1 MPIEGPLRELGIHD
15 VFQLLD
21 LARKTGVL
29 KVTSELRQNGGTVY
43 FDKGAVVA
51 AEIHSNPHPLGSML
65 LRLGKLAEADL
76 RRARDM
82 QEAGDTRRLGDV
94 LVEIGAITR
103 RELERQV
110 RAQVEEVIFELMGWS
125 EGYFSFSEAPLET
138 VPAQATVRIP
148 TEALLMEAAR
158 RIDEWSRIES
168 KIPHLDVVPRLVA
181 PDGADSAPMDLRPA
195 EWEVLAAVDG
205 VRDVRQL
212 AAVVRRSE
220 FDVAR
225 TLFGLAT
232 AGVIVLDDPR
242 QVPLTDAVG
251 GEIADLLA
259 RADAYLIAGNGPA
272 ALEAVDEARQAVP
285 GPHLPTL
292 LVLGRVM
299 LALGRPGAAAEAFAA
314 ITQADPAHAAARRLL
329 GVALAGDGRFDEAVE
344 TWDTWSRLPARP
356 ADEDAQGG
364 WVSRMRDAAKLLG
377 QATRVA
383 HG

>member
-43 FDKGAVVA
+43 FDSGAVIA
-51 AEIHSNPHPLGSML
+51 AEIHSNPHPLGSL
-65 LRLGKLAEADL
+65 LVRMGKLAEADFH
-76 RRARDM
+76 RARDM
-82 QEAGDTRRLGDV
+82 QQSGDGRRLGDV
-94 LVEIGAITR
+94 LVEIGAISR

-125 EGYFSFSEAPLET
+125 EGYFSFSEAPLDQ

-158 RIDEWSRIES
+158 RIDEWSRIEP
-168 KIPHLDVVPRLVA
+168 KIPHLGVVPRLVV
-181 PDGADSAPMDLRPA
+181 PDGADAGPMDLRPA

-205 VRDVRQL
+205 RRSIREL
-212 AAVVRRSE
+212 AAAVQRSE

-232 AGVIVLDDPR
+232 AGVIVLDDP
-242 QVPLTDAVG
+242 QAGPLPEAVG
-251 GEIADLLA
+251 GEIAELLA
-259 RADAYLIAGNGPA
+259 RADAYLIAGNAAA
-272 ALEAVDEARQAVP
+272 ALAAVDEARSASSNHHV
-285 GPHLPTL
+285 PTL
-292 LVLGRVM
+292 IAMGRVL
-299 LALGRPGAAAEAFAA
+299 LAMGRPGEAVDAFSEASRH
-314 ITQADPAHAAARRLL
+314 DPADAAARRLL
-329 GVALAGDGRFDEAVE
+329 GVALAASGQFDAAVE
-344 TWDTWSRLPARP
+344 TWDAWSRLPVRSP
-356 ADEDAQGG
+356 DEDAQGG
-364 WVSRMRDAAKLLG
+364 WVSRMRDAARLLG

>member
-29 KVTSELRQNGGTVY
+29 KVTSDLRQNGGTVY

-51 AEIHSNPHPLGSML
+51 AEIHSNPHPLGTML
-65 LRLGKLAEADL
+65 LRMGKLSEADL

-82 QEAGDTRRLGDV
+82 QEAGDARRLGDV

-125 EGYFSFSEAPLET
+125 EGYFSFSEAPLEA

-181 PDGADSAPMDLRPA
+181 PDGADAGPMDLRPA

-212 AAVVRRSE
+212 AAVVHRSE

-242 QVPLTDAVG
+242 QVPLPDAVG

-259 RADAYLIAGNGPA
+259 RAEAYLIAGNGAA
-272 ALEAVDEARQAVP
+272 ALESVEEARQAVP
-285 GPHLPTL
+285 GPHVPTL
-292 LVLGRVM
+292 LMLGRAL
-299 LALGRPGAAAEAFAA
+299 LALGRPGDAADAFAA
-314 ITQADPAHAAARRLL
+314 VTQADPAHAAARRLL

-344 TWDTWSRLPARP
+344 TWDAWSRLPARP

-364 WVSRMRDAAKLLG
+364 WVSRMRDAARLLG

>member
-29 KVTSELRQNGGTVY
+29 TVTSELRQNGGTVY
-43 FDKGAVVA
+43 FDNGAVIA
-51 AEIHSNPHPLGSML
+51 AEIRSNPHPLGEL
-65 LRLGKLAEADL
+65 LVRMGKLAEADFH
-76 RRARDM
+76 RARDM
-82 QEAGDTRRLGDV
+82 QKSGDGRRLGDV
-94 LVEIGAITR
+94 LVDIGAITR

-125 EGYFSFSEAPLET
+125 EGYFSFAETPLDQ

-168 KIPHLDVVPRLVA
+168 KIPHLGVVPRLVV
-181 PDGADSAPMDLRPA
+181 PEGAEAGPMDLRPA

-205 VRDVRQL
+205 QRDIREL
-212 AAVVRRSE
+212 AGIAMHSE

-242 QVPLTDAVG
+242 NEPLPDAVG
-251 GEIADLLA
+251 GEITELLA
-259 RADAYLIAGNGPA
+259 RAEAYLIAGNGTS
-272 ALEAVDEARQAVP
+272 ALASVEEARQTASATHV
-285 GPHLPTL
+285 PTL
-292 LVLGRVM
+292 VMLGRVM
-299 LALGRPGAAAEAFAA
+299 LALGRPGDAVEAFSEAA
-314 ITQADPAHAAARRLL
+314 RHDPANAAARRLL
-329 GVALAGDGRFDEAVE
+329 GVALAGDGRFDAAVE
-344 TWDTWSRLPARP
+344 TWDAWSRLPSRS

-364 WVSRMRDAAKLLG
+364 WVSRMRDAARLLG
-377 QATRVA
+377 QAIRTS